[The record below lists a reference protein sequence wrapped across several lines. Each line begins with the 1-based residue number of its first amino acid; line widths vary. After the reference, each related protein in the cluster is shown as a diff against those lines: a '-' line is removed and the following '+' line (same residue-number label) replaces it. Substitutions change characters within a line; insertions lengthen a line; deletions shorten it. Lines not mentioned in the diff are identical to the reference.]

1 MSEPGHD
8 ASALEVARHYGDFV
22 DGIVI
27 DSLDAPLNPQFETT
41 GLRVTITN
49 AIMKRRDDQRR
60 LANTVLEFA
69 TALADTVRA

>member
-27 DSLDAPLNPQFETT
+27 DSLDAPLNPQ

-49 AIMKRRDDQRR
+49 AIMKRRDYQRR
-60 LANTVLEFA
+60 LANTVFEFA
-69 TALADTVRA
+69 TALAVRA

>member
-27 DSLDAPLNPQFETT
+27 DSLDAPLNPQFETL

-49 AIMKRRDDQRR
+49 AIMKRRDDQT
-60 LANTVLEFA
+60 NTVLEFA
-69 TALADTVRA
+69 TTLADTVRA